1 MLVYTKCRWEIFI
14 RPIQESAGDFPTVCY
29 DAIVSR
35 RSVKEKDDL
44 TVDAVNGLLDDLTR
58 YRSQ

>member
-1 MLVYTKCRWEIFI
+1 M
-14 RPIQESAGDFPTVCY
+14 IQESAGDFPTVCY